1 MLLCTFKLEKI
12 PNRFVIRMNISTHF
26 YYSIAAATATTKK
39 ADDDGKTFCCDDDGI
54 NIDVSYAI
62 YFTTDG
68 AHLLIAVS
76 ATLHLLST
84 SNGAKVLNRLI
95 DRIPVNGRHK

>member
-1 MLLCTFKLEKI
+1 MMTVKVFVVMMMASILMFRML
-12 PNRFVIRMNISTHF
+12 
-26 YYSIAAATATTKK
+26 
-39 ADDDGKTFCCDDDGI
+39 
-54 NIDVSYAI
+54 
-62 YFTTDG
+62 FTLPPDG